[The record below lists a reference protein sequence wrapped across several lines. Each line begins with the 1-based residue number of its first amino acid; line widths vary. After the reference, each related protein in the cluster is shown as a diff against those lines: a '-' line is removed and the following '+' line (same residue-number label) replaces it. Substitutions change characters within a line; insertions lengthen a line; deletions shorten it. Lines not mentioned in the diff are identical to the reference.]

1 MKKKST
7 VVDSPWSG
15 GQSELAGG
23 QSELANMS
31 CVGRGKLS
39 HNQAKSLDQ

>member
-1 MKKKST
+1 M
-7 VVDSPWSG
+7 VVDSPRS
-15 GQSELAGG
+15 GG

-31 CVGRGKLS
+31 CVRGGKLS